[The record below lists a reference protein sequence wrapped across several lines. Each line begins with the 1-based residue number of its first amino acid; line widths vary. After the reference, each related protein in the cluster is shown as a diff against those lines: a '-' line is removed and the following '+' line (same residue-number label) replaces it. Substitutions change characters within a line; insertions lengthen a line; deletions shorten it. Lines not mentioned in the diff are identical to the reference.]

1 MVRCRPHAGL
11 VCGVKVKKSF
21 KTQSYIVKMTEFNNY
36 IVKGPKLVSKVHR
49 NVKLVQ
55 TQKLYRVQLKHATK
69 IVKLVKIPLQTQRK
83 SLVGQIPGCL
93 AGARSM
99 VRCWPRIGPACGVK
113 VKKSFK
119 TQSYI
124 AKMTEFNNY
133 IVKMS
138 KLATKVHRN
147 VNLYKTQKIV
157 QSSTKTRNK
166 NRKTC

>member
-36 IVKGPKLVSKVHR
+36 IVKGSKLVSKVHR

-69 IVKLVKIPLQTQRK
+69 IVKLFKIPLQTQRK

-99 VRCWPRIGPACGVK
+99 VRCWPRIGPACELMLK
-113 VKKSFK
+113 
-119 TQSYI
+119 
-124 AKMTEFNNY
+124 
-133 IVKMS
+133 IVQNTKLHCENDRVQQLHCKMS
-138 KLATKVHRN
+138 KLATKVHKKMITNTPCSR
-147 VNLYKTQKIV
+147 VVAGCSRVVSGAKT
-157 QSSTKTRNK
+157 
-166 NRKTC
+166 